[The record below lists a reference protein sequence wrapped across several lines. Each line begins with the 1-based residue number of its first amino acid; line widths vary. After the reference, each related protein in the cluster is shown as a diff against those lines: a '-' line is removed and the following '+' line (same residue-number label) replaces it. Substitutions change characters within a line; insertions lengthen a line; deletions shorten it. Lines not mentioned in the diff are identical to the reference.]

1 MNASGVVSINDNKYY
16 LKNDESFG
24 LMDFGRGVLPFRHN
38 WIWGNGSGIA
48 NGKYFGFNIGEFGNT
63 INGSE
68 NIFFYDNK
76 SYKMDKVN
84 ITFNKDNY
92 MDDWSAWSND
102 KSFVFTMSPI
112 YDNNTKTKVL
122 WVDNCCHQVFGLF
135 NGYIMVDGKRIDI
148 KDFFAFIE
156 YAKNRW

>member
-1 MNASGVVSINDNKYY
+1 MEVRTYSSMI
-16 LKNDESFG
+16 
-24 LMDFGRGVLPFRHN
+24 
-38 WIWGNGSGIA
+38 
-48 NGKYFGFNIGEFGNT
+48 
-63 INGSE
+63 
-68 NIFFYDNK
+68 
-76 SYKMDKVN
+76 

-92 MDDWSAWSND
+92 MDNWCVESND